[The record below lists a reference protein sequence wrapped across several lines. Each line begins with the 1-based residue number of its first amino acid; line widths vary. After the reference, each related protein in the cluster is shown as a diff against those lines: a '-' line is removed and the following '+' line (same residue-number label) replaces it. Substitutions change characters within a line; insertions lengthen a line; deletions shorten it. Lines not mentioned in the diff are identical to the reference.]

1 MLITKSQVK
10 YIQSLGHKKFRDA
23 EGVFVVE
30 GPKITGELLLAPN
43 MRLRAAYGLREWIA
57 ALPAALRGAHGG
69 KIDKQS
75 TGSPDGGQGI
85 MEIGP
90 AELQR
95 LSALT
100 TPNQV
105 VAVFEKPVF
114 PEPLW
119 TTGLYLVLDGLQ
131 DPGNLG
137 TIVRLADW
145 FGVDGVLCS
154 ADSAD
159 VFNPKAVQS
168 TMGSVGRVPV
178 WYGEIEP
185 VIRSAAG
192 MPVWA
197 ALLRGESLY
206 GQPRIRRGFIVIG
219 NESKGIG
226 PSLQELATHRITI
239 PRMGQAESLN
249 AAVATG
255 IILSHL
261 AG

>member
-30 GPKITGELLLAPN
+30 GPKITGELLRAPN
-43 MRLRAAYGLREWIA
+43 MRLRAAYGLREWVA
-57 ALPAALRGAHGG
+57 ALPA
-69 KIDKQS
+69 S
-75 TGSPDGGQGI
+75 QGI
-85 MEIGP
+85 TEVSP
-90 AELQR
+90 SELQR

-105 VAVFEKPVF
+105 VAVFEKPLF
-114 PEPLW
+114 PEPFW

-145 FGVDGVLCS
+145 FGVDGVLCTP
-154 ADSAD
+154 DSAD

-168 TMGSVGRVPV
+168 TMGSVSRVPV
-178 WYGEIEP
+178 WYGDAVS

-197 ALLRGESLY
+197 ALLRGVSLY
-206 GQPRIRRGFIVIG
+206 GQPRIRKGFIVIG

-226 PSLQELATHRITI
+226 EALQELATNRITI
-239 PRMGQAESLN
+239 PRVGEAESLN
-249 AAVATG
+249 AAVAAG

-261 AG
+261 VG